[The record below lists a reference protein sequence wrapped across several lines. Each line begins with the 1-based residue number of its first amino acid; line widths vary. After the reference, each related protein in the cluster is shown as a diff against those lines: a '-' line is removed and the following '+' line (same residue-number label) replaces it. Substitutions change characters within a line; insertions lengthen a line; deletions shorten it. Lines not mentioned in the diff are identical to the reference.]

1 MLAVRN
7 GTPASRTPSPP
18 TVVQR
23 PAASLHKL
31 FVPASPLD
39 RTPSPSAV
47 AARRPQEPAPAKR
60 RPCVVRARSQAS
72 LGSGSAKSSPRSSRS
87 SPSGSELLAARR
99 RFSFGSELPAHGG
112 VKKVGTAALRT
123 SASTPA
129 LAVQAPAAGG
139 AAKTLPSS
147 PNSAATI
154 QIQLVRPFELGL
166 MSAVEKLQ
174 SKDFEQQRSGGGS
187 TSSCA
192 YAAAAVVVAAPAAA
206 APAAPAAAGSS
217 SAVRR
222 ARSDSSGRSRSQAEE
237 SPEERTRRA
246 VDARLLRAL
255 GEEFGMRPKEVA
267 A

>member
-23 PAASLHKL
+23 PANSFQKL
-31 FVPASPLD
+31 CVPATPLD

-72 LGSGSAKSSPRSSRS
+72 LSSARSSPRSSRS
-87 SPSGSELLAARR
+87 SPSGSEQLAARR
-99 RFSFGSELPAHGG
+99 RFNFGEEFPVHGAP
-112 VKKVGTAALRT
+112 KKLGTSALRT

-129 LAVQAPAAGG
+129 LAVQQ
-139 AAKTLPSS
+139 TLQTARVLPPS
-147 PNSAATI
+147 PNSSATG

-166 MSAVEKLQ
+166 LSAVEKMQ
-174 SKDFEQQRSGGGS
+174 SKDLEQRSAS
-187 TSSCA
+187 TTSSA
-192 YAAAAVVVAAPAAA
+192 TATTTAAT
-206 APAAPAAAGSS
+206 AGR
-217 SAVRR
+217 VR
-222 ARSDSSGRSRSQAEE
+222 SPQDGDSSRGRSQSQVEA